1 MTAVVSQAT
10 SELAAKGAAARQAA
24 RRLAFTSSKT
34 RDAALH
40 ALADALV
47 VRQDDIVAANRLDLD
62 TARDMGLSDSMI
74 DRLLL
79 TPKRLAALAD
89 DVRHV
94 AALPDPIGQ
103 TEDMRTLP
111 NGLQLGK
118 RRVPLGVIGVIYESR
133 PNVTIDIA
141 SLCIKSGNA
150 TILRGGKEAQYSNR
164 ALAQVTQTALV
175 EAGLPADAVQL
186 VQSLDR
192 ALVREMLEARETMDL
207 IIPRG
212 GADLHRFA
220 IENAKVPVV
229 TGGIGVVHIYIDQAA
244 NLEQALAICHNAKV
258 QRPSVCNAV
267 DCFLVHRAVAADF
280 LPRLA
285 EQLGAAGV
293 ELRVDETGQGLLA
306 GRPNV
311 QPVIEADYGTEFLSL
326 RAAVRVVD
334 SLDEALDHIYQY
346 GSGHSEAILTEDYS
360 AAMRFLNEVDAAAVL
375 VNASTRFND
384 GGQFGLGAEVAIST
398 TKLHARGPMGLRE
411 LTTYK
416 WVVLGQ
422 GQVRE

>member
-10 SELAAKGAAARQAA
+10 SELATKGAQARQAA

-40 ALADALV
+40 VLADALV
-47 VRQDDIVAANRLDLD
+47 ARVDDIVAANRLDLD
-62 TARDMGLSDSMI
+62 AGRDMGLNEAML

-79 TPKRLAALAD
+79 TPQRLAALAD

-164 ALAQVTQTALV
+164 VLAQVTQTALAQ
-175 EAGLPADAVQL
+175 AGLPAEAVQL

-192 ALVREMLEARETMDL
+192 GVVREMLAAREYIDL

-212 GADLHRFA
+212 GAELHRFA
-220 IENAKVPVV
+220 IDHAKVPVV

-244 NLEQALAICHNAKV
+244 NLEQALAICYNAKV

-267 DCFLVHRAVAADF
+267 DCFLVHRAVAAEF

-285 EQLGAAGV
+285 EHLGAAGV
-293 ELRVDETGQGLLA
+293 ELRVDETGQRLLA

-311 QPVIEADYGTEFLSL
+311 RPVTEADYGTEFLSL

-334 SLDEALDHIYQY
+334 SLDDALDHIYQY
-346 GSGHSEAILTEDYS
+346 GSGHSEAILTEDYG

-398 TKLHARGPMGLRE
+398 TKLHARGTMGLRE

>member
-24 RRLAFTSSKT
+24 RRLAATSSKT

-40 ALADALV
+40 ALANALV
-47 VRQDDIVAANRLDLD
+47 ARQDDIVAANRLDLD
-62 TARDMGLSDSMI
+62 TARDMGLSEAML

-79 TPKRLAALAD
+79 TPKRLAALAE

-103 TEDMRTLP
+103 TEEMRTLP

-150 TILRGGKEAQYSNR
+150 TLLRGGKEAQYSNR
-164 ALAQVTQTALV
+164 ALAQVTQTALAQ
-175 EAGLPADAVQL
+175 AGLLGDAVQL

-192 ALVREMLEARETMDL
+192 ALVREMLEAREYIDL
-207 IIPRG
+207 LIPRG

-244 NLEQALAICHNAKV
+244 KLEQALAICYNAKV

-267 DCFLVHRAVAADF
+267 DCFLVHSAVAAEF

-285 EQLGAAGV
+285 DHLGAAGV
-293 ELRVDETGQGLLA
+293 ELRVDEMGQRLLA
-306 GRPNV
+306 GRPNIR
-311 QPVIEADYGTEFLSL
+311 PVTEADYGTEFLSL

-384 GGQFGLGAEVAIST
+384 GGEFGLGAEVAIST

>member
-1 MTAVVSQAT
+1 MTAVVTQVNT
-10 SELAAKGAAARQAA
+10 ELVEKGKLARQAA
-24 RRLAFTSSKT
+24 RRLAFTSAKT

-40 ALADALV
+40 AMADALV
-47 VRQDDIVAANRLDLD
+47 ARQDEIVAVNRLDLE
-62 TARDMGLSDSMI
+62 AGHKQGLSESLL

-79 TPKRLAALAD
+79 TPKRLAALAE
-89 DVRHV
+89 DVRKV

-103 TEDMRTLP
+103 TTEMRTLP
-111 NGLQLGK
+111 NGIELGK
-118 RRVPLGVIGVIYESR
+118 KRVPLGVIGVIYESR

-150 TILRGGKEAQYSNR
+150 TILRGGKEAQHTNPI
-164 ALAQVTQTALV
+164 LAQIAEDACQQV
-175 EAGLPADAVQL
+175 GLPQGSV
-186 VQSLDR
+186 SLIRNPDR
-192 ALVREMLEARETMDL
+192 ALVREMLEAREYIDL
-207 IIPRG
+207 LIPRG

-244 NLEQALAICHNAKV
+244 KLDDALNIAYNAKV

-267 DCFLVHRAVAADF
+267 DTFLVHRAVAAEF

-285 EQLGAAGV
+285 DHLGAAGV
-293 ELRVDETGQGLLA
+293 ELRVDSASQALL
-306 GRPNV
+306 GRRTNV
-311 QPVIEADYGTEFLSL
+311 RPAQPGDYGTEFLSL

-334 SLDEALDHIYQY
+334 DLDEALDHIYQY
-346 GSGHSEAILTEDYS
+346 GSGHSEAIVTEDYS
-360 AAMRFLNEVDAAAVL
+360 AAMRFMNEVDAAAVF

-398 TKLHARGPMGLRE
+398 TKLHARGPMGLQE

-416 WVVLGQ
+416 WVVYGQ
-422 GQVRE
+422 GQIRE